1 MPLAGL
7 RSGWNCFWWGTTSPR
22 LLALLRVVFA
32 LVAIW
37 THLSWWPEVEL
48 LLGPKSQSRL
58 IWDPT
63 AGRGFSLFHL
73 AAHSGLT
80 ANQVHG
86 ITLIP
91 LLAMLVGLGGRWA
104 TLLTWVVV
112 LGWYQ
117 RTSGASTGGDRLLRF
132 ALLYLCVGRCTA
144 VWSVD
149 AWLAHRRGQS
159 RPHRVGVLPVRLI
172 QVQWAGMYLV
182 SGLEKAGGSS
192 WRAGTAIHYA
202 ASNRSFARLGDLLD
216 PVLAS
221 AEGALLLQLAT
232 WTVLVWELAFPLA
245 MLGRRSRTV
254 ALMVGIAVHL
264 GIGLTMAIGPFT
276 LVTLAGYLAFCD
288 RPGVVSRLLHRNDK
302 PLNGPE
308 MQSSRIAVERG

>member
-1 MPLAGL
+1 MPLARL
-7 RSGWNCFWWGTTSPR
+7 QSYWNRFWWGTTSPR
-22 LLALLRVVFA
+22 LLAALRVTFA
-32 LVAIW
+32 LIAIW
-37 THLSWWPEVEL
+37 THLSWWPEVEQL
-48 LLGPKSQSRL
+48 LAPQSQARL

-63 AGRGFSLFHL
+63 AGRGFSIFHL
-73 AAHSGLT
+73 AAHSSLP
-80 ANQVHG
+80 AVAVHG
-86 ITLIP
+86 LTLIP
-91 LLAMLVGLGGRWA
+91 LLAMLVGFGGRWA
-104 TLLTWVVV
+104 TLLTWLVV

-132 ALLYLCVGRCTA
+132 ALLYLCTGRCTA

-149 AWLAHRRGQS
+149 AWLSNRRGQIG
-159 RPHRVGVLPVRLI
+159 PHRVGVLPVRLI
-172 QVQWAGMYLV
+172 QVQWAGMYLI
-182 SGLEKAGGSS
+182 SGLEKAAGSS

-221 AEGALLLQLAT
+221 AEGSLLLQLAT

-245 MLGRRSRTV
+245 MLGRRSRTI
-254 ALMVGIAVHL
+254 ALLVGIAVHL

-288 RPGVVSRLLHRNDK
+288 RPGVVSRLLHGNGK
-302 PLNGPE
+302 PLIGPE
-308 MQSSRIAVERG
+308 MQSPNPDVE